1 MNAVTLLPP
10 LLAKHLEA
18 ILDQSDITPIPV
30 QSWAEL
36 HDAVRKKPVDV
47 TIVDPTFSGGLD
59 TAQVV
64 ALLEQ
69 YPSVPAVV
77 YTVASPQ
84 ALKAVAE
91 LSKRGLQHVLLFR
104 YDDSPR
110 RVQEVLERLP
120 GYRLSTEVLEEVQRV
135 SGLFSRIPVALVR
148 AVEQLFQQP
157 HGFSGA
163 ADLARAAG
171 MPVVKMYRRFA
182 AAGLRQPKKLFIAAR
197 LLRAHAYM
205 RDPGYSIEDVALKL
219 GYSHPRIFARHAIQ
233 VLELR
238 PTKARHRLNDEE
250 IVKRLVDYITGDDD
264 TAVEVEGDR
273 GEGSTLGDNDND
285 IE

>member
-10 LLAKHLEA
+10 PLAKHLEA
-18 ILDQSDITPIPV
+18 ILDQSEITPIPV
-30 QSWAEL
+30 QSWADL
-36 HDAVRKKPVDV
+36 HDTVRKKPVDV

-77 YTVASPQ
+77 YTVASPP

-120 GYRLSTEVLEEVQRV
+120 GYRLSTEVLEEVQRE
-135 SGLFSRIPVALVR
+135 SGLLSRLPVALVR

-157 HGFSGA
+157 HSFSGA
-163 ADLARAAG
+163 ADLARVAG

-182 AAGLRQPKKLFIAAR
+182 AASLRQPKKLFIAAR

-238 PTKARHRLNDEE
+238 PTKARHRLNDGE
-250 IVKRLVDYITGDDD
+250 IVRRLVDYIIDEDDP
-264 TAVEVEGDR
+264 TVTTSG
-273 GEGSTLGDNDND
+273 GESSTLGENDHD